1 MYHLAVDIG
10 GTFTDC
16 AVLDGQGKVVTIAK
30 SFSTPPDFSQGVI
43 AVVERAAEALGLS
56 GQELL
61 ARTAL
66 FIHGCTVATNAMI
79 ERTGARTGLLTTRGH
94 EDALFIGNVFQKV
107 AGLSEREIIHQS
119 RLRKAEPPIVDRL
132 NVKGVAERIDAL
144 GKVVV
149 ALDEGAAR
157 QAVQELVAGGV
168 ESVAISFLWSF
179 MNDAHERRVK
189 ALVRAAAPDV
199 PVFSGSEVAPVLGEY
214 ERTVTTALCA
224 YLGPRVI
231 AYAHTLEDTLRKL
244 GYERDVLFSHCLG
257 GLTTLGEVEAVPLLT
272 LDSGPAG
279 GVLGSVF
286 FARLYGHR
294 EVICSDMGGTSFDVS
309 LITAGEPT
317 LDEQPVLDKY
327 TFLIPKIAI
336 QSIGAGGGSIVW
348 ADEDGLLRVGPE
360 SAGSMPG
367 PACYGRGGERPT
379 VTDVDLILGYLNPE
393 NFLGGRTRLDRGRA
407 EHALEPVARA
417 LGMDVYAAA
426 AGAFRIVN
434 AQMADLIRKA
444 TIEQGYDPRNFVL
457 FCYGGAGPTHSPFLG
472 RELRIREIC
481 VPGYAT
487 VFSALGMLTGGLVHV
502 AEASYP
508 GTLPLA
514 AADVDGLTRVFGE
527 LDRRLTA
534 QFDREGVAPERVTRS
549 AFLFMKYRLQPR
561 GIAVPLESVASLADQ
576 RGLVETFHRQYAEL
590 YGEISAYRQM
600 AIELL
605 TCRMVGRGESVA
617 PRFVSDLTETAGYPS
632 AALAGERPAYFEEA
646 KTFVTTPVFDGGR
659 LAYGHHLDGPCIV
672 ERPGDT
678 LVIPPGMRGVVD
690 QFHNIRIEAR

>member
-1 MYHLAVDIG
+1 MYHVAVDIG

-16 AVLDGQGKVVTIAK
+16 AVLDAQGRIAAIAK

-43 AVVERAAEALGLS
+43 AVLELAAESLGLS
-56 GQELL
+56 GPGLL
-61 ARTAL
+61 AQTAL

-79 ERTGARTGLLTTRGH
+79 ERTGARTGVLTTRGH

-132 NVKGVAERIDAL
+132 CVKGVPERIDAL

-157 QAVQELVAGGV
+157 QAIQELLAGGV
-168 ESVAISFLWSF
+168 ESVAVSFLWSF
-179 MNDAHERRVK
+179 RNDAHERRVK
-189 ALVRAAAPDV
+189 ALFRAAAPDM
-199 PVFSGSEVAPVLGEY
+199 PVFTGSEVAPVLGEY
-214 ERTVTTALCA
+214 ERTVTTALNA

-231 AYAHTLEDTLRKL
+231 AYAHTLHDTLRKL

-286 FARLYGHR
+286 FSRLYGHR

-309 LITAGEPT
+309 LITAGAPT

-360 SAGSMPG
+360 SAGSVPG
-367 PACYGRGGERPT
+367 PACYDRGGERPT
-379 VTDVDLILGYLNPE
+379 VTDVDLILGYLNPD
-393 NFLGGRTRLDRGRA
+393 NFLGGRTRLHRARA
-407 EHALEPVARA
+407 EKALEPVARA
-417 LGMDVYAAA
+417 LGMDVQAAA

-508 GTLPLA
+508 ATLPLGPEE
-514 AADVDGLTRVFGE
+514 VGGLTRIFGE
-527 LDRRLTA
+527 LDERLMA
-534 QFDREGVAPERVTRS
+534 QFDREGVARDRVTRS

-576 RGLVETFHRQYAEL
+576 GRLAETFHRQYAEL

-600 AIELL
+600 AIELS
-605 TCRMVGRGESVA
+605 TCRVVGRGESIA
-617 PRFVSDLTETAGYPS
+617 PRFVSDATPAAPDPS
-632 AALAGERPAYFEEA
+632 AASLGERPAYFEAA
-646 KTFVTTPVFDGGR
+646 KAYVPTPVFDGGR
-659 LAYGHHLDGPCIV
+659 LVSGHRLDGPCIV

-678 LVIPPGMRGVVD
+678 LVIPPGMRGAVD

>member
-1 MYHLAVDIG
+1 MYHVAVDIG

-16 AVLDGQGKVVTIAK
+16 VVLDRQGKVATIAK
-30 SFSTPPDFSQGVI
+30 SFSTPTALEEGVI
-43 AVVERAAEALGLS
+43 AVLERAAEALGLS

-61 ARTAL
+61 GETAL

-94 EDALFIGNVFQKV
+94 EDALFIGNVVQKV

-119 RLRKAEPPIVDRL
+119 RLRKAEPPIVERL
-132 NVKGVAERIDAL
+132 CVKGVSERIDSL
-144 GKVVV
+144 GRVVV
-149 ALDEGAAR
+149 PFDETTAE
-157 QAVQELVAGGV
+157 QAIRELLASGV
-168 ESVAISFLWSF
+168 GSVAISFLWSF
-179 MNDAHERRVK
+179 RNDVHELRVK
-189 ALVRAAAPDV
+189 ALLRAAAPDV
-199 PVFSGSEVAPVLGEY
+199 PVFTGSEVAPVLGEY
-214 ERTVTTALCA
+214 ERTVTTALNA

-231 AYAHTLEDTLRKL
+231 AYAERLQDTLRKL
-244 GYERDVLFSHCLG
+244 GYEKDILFSHCLG
-257 GLTTLGEVEAVPLLT
+257 GLTTLSEVEAVPLLT

-286 FARLYGHR
+286 FARLYGQG

-309 LITAGEPT
+309 LIKGGEPT

-348 ADEDGLLRVGPE
+348 SDEDGLLRVGPG
-360 SAGSMPG
+360 SAGSVPG
-367 PACYGRGGERPT
+367 PACYDRGGERPT

-393 NFLGGRTRLDRGRA
+393 NFLGGRTRLHRGRA
-407 EHALEPVARA
+407 EKALEPVARA

-434 AQMADLIRKA
+434 AQMADLIRKT

-508 GTLPLA
+508 ATLPLSSTEVEA
-514 AADVDGLTRVFGE
+514 LTRLFGE
-527 LDRRLTA
+527 LDDRLTA
-534 QFDREGVAPERVTRS
+534 QFGREGIPSERVTRS
-549 AFLFMKYRLQPR
+549 SFLFMKYRLQPR
-561 GIAVPLESVASLADQ
+561 GIAVPLDGAASLADQ
-576 RGLVETFHRQYAEL
+576 GRLAETFHRQYAEL

-605 TCRMVGRGESVA
+605 TCRMVGRGEGVA
-617 PRFVSDLTETAGYPS
+617 PRFASDRTPTSDYPS
-632 AALAGERPAYFEEA
+632 SAFAGERPAYFEEA

-659 LAYGHHLDGPCIV
+659 LAFGHRLDGPCIV

-678 LVIPPGMRGVVD
+678 LVIPPGMRGAVD
-690 QFHNIRIEAR
+690 QFHNIRIEMG